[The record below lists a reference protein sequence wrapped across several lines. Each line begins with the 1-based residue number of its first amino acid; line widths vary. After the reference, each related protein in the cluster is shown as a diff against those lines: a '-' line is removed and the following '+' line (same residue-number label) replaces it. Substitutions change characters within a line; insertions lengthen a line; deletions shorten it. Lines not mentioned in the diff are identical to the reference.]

1 MMDNYQESDEAFARR
16 LQAQELG
23 NMDADAH
30 TPLMQRGGD
39 NPTVINARLSEVST
53 SRFTMYVVLGVN
65 APQVIAAVLV
75 LSMHWGDAHECDRA
89 HTLRWKWWAIFT
101 ALRMAAYTVVV
112 IFMNVFRAWLLERR
126 EQHDRLKSFRN
137 TIDAFGLIWFVVGN
151 MWLFGD
157 DDDTCP
163 HPHSPIYNLCVSLL
177 VINYI
182 QICLPCIIA
191 IVLIPIFCFCMPCLI
206 RLLARLQ
213 DPRATVIPHYK
224 RYLH

>member
-1 MMDNYQESDEAFARR
+1 MELDDMTELELDALAAEIDAMPVMGGPSRPKKGKKKGNKVPVSTASKLTKLMMDNYQESDEAFARR

-112 IFMNVFRAWLLERR
+112 IFMNVFR
-126 EQHDRLKSFRN
+126 
-137 TIDAFGLIWFVVGN
+137 
-151 MWLFGD
+151 
-157 DDDTCP
+157 
-163 HPHSPIYNLCVSLL
+163 
-177 VINYI
+177 
-182 QICLPCIIA
+182 
-191 IVLIPIFCFCMPCLI
+191 
-206 RLLARLQ
+206 
-213 DPRATVIPHYK
+213 
-224 RYLH
+224 